1 MLAQFVTAAKGLF
14 TRHHEE
20 HPDPDTVNPTN
31 IEMVTS
37 TRRGEVAPNM
47 SANGKRKTRPASAG
61 KPDGQETK
69 RQRSKPQTTNKS
81 ADISSDS
88 EKPSDVNAASA
99 PAGNK
104 IRFGSEEPEPI
115 DTQPEE
121 IPEASMEDEEDE
133 DSDDDAPETI
143 NNSAQLSKMKE
154 QAKKQE
160 AARQLEEQ
168 LKKEKRRKLDERRKL
183 QAKAKEAQV
192 DDMMSESTTTLQG
205 ETTQDARRAALPALL
220 PDDILNAEPVI
231 RPPTPPLEDLFALPK
246 KSNKLRFLDKTDKIP
261 KDVNMGDVSIRVL
274 DAPSSRKTSKP
285 ALPPRVSKVGR
296 NVKSSL
302 LQKTRTTAR
311 GNGLQKKASGP
322 GGFVRR

>member
-14 TRHHEE
+14 TRHPEE
-20 HPDPDTVNPTN
+20 HPNPDTVIPTN

-69 RQRSKPQTTNKS
+69 RQSSKPQTTNKS

-160 AARQLEEQ
+160 AARQLYV
-168 LKKEKRRKLDERRKL
+168 LNI
-183 QAKAKEAQV
+183 
-192 DDMMSESTTTLQG
+192 G
-205 ETTQDARRAALPALL
+205 DA
-220 PDDILNAEPVI
+220 
-231 RPPTPPLEDLFALPK
+231 
-246 KSNKLRFLDKTDKIP
+246 
-261 KDVNMGDVSIRVL
+261 
-274 DAPSSRKTSKP
+274 
-285 ALPPRVSKVGR
+285 
-296 NVKSSL
+296 
-302 LQKTRTTAR
+302 
-311 GNGLQKKASGP
+311 
-322 GGFVRR
+322 